1 MPNQQL
7 ILKGGVETVEFGPI
21 HMVVLGFPEIDRLK
35 GEVLK
40 EIFRLSQA
48 GIIRVIGLL
57 AIVKDERGNIESVQ
71 LTELSDEDRIK
82 LGAGIGALIG
92 LGAAGKK
99 GAMAGAEAGAMVVA
113 EKDFGLSSEQVM
125 DIAKE
130 IPKGSAAG
138 ILLFEHL
145 WAKKLKE
152 LVIKVDGIVLA
163 QGVIE
168 PRALVALGAELAEGA
183 KAAEKV
189 KIK

>member
-1 MPNQQL
+1 M
-7 ILKGGVETVEFGPI
+7 VEFGPI
-21 HMVVLGFPEIDRLK
+21 HMVVLGFPDIDKLK
-35 GEVLK
+35 GEALK
-40 EIFRLSQA
+40 EVFRLSDS

-57 AIVKDERGNIESVQ
+57 AIVKDKNGNTEAVH
-71 LTELSDEDRIK
+71 LTDLSKEDRVK

-92 LGAAGKK
+92 LGAAGIE
-99 GAMAGAEAGAMVVA
+99 GAKAGAEAGAMRIA
-113 EKDFGLSSEQVM
+113 EKKDIGLSKEQVM

-130 IPKGSAAG
+130 IPNGTAAC

-152 LVIKVDGIVLA
+152 IVMKADGIVLT

-183 KAAEKV
+183 DAAQKV
-189 KIK
+189 RIK